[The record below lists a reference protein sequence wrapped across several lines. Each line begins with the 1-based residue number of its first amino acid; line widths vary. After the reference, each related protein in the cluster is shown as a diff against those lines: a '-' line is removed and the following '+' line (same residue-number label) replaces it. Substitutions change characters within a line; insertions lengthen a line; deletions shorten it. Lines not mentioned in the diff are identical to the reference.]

1 MGDTGSFSDKDNCP
15 LSAVIGEGSEL
26 LSQRLWVLINL
37 SLIMLDFA
45 WLLFLLST
53 WLFLCWMGSGDH
65 PKTFLL
71 KTLLSEQSF
80 ILNVRGGW
88 WVVGG
93 RWRVVGGW
101 WWVVVVAPG
110 YFTVIFWDWGTLYS
124 LFSISQ
130 FPAPRSQDLVI

>member
-26 LSQRLWVLINL
+26 LSQKLWVLINL

-88 WVVGG
+88 WVVALGILLSSPG
-93 RWRVVGGW
+93 TGYSPFPILYFPGNKSQVPRQ
-101 WWVVVVAPG
+101 VA
-110 YFTVIFWDWGTLYS
+110 
-124 LFSISQ
+124 
-130 FPAPRSQDLVI
+130 